1 MCIKE
6 YVRINDRSLWKK
18 QKQEDDRRQFKKEK
32 KRGRKGGGTEPRNE
46 FSSHCHMA
54 QKETNLWEGNRK
66 ESRLCGSGQALGVPE
81 HPWKWEVCLSAFLVK
96 HLTQVICPAE
106 GLTSHHHD
114 YYTAY
119 VSSKKS
125 ILFLLFQDPHV
136 NAFFQQCQK
145 REKDMSQS
153 PTSNFIRSCKVTWH
167 TNSCSGLQDG
177 NGQNRPLH
185 FALSSKLQGN
195 HSWRFLNTLSI
206 PRRNYFFSQFLK
218 GVCLYNG
225 TVSKDQFL
233 QNKNDWK
240 SESIDSKLVN

>member
-1 MCIKE
+1 MIEVCG
-6 YVRINDRSLWKK
+6 RSRTRKMIEGNLRKK
-18 QKQEDDRRQFKKEK
+18 KKG
-32 KRGRKGGGTEPRNE
+32 GRKGGGTEPRDE

-96 HLTQVICPAE
+96 HLTSSHLSCRRTDLPSPRLLHSLCVI
-106 GLTSHHHD
+106 
-114 YYTAY
+114 
-119 VSSKKS
+119 KK
-125 ILFLLFQDPHV
+125 INTVFLLFQDPHV

-153 PTSNFIRSCKVTWH
+153 PTSNFVRSCKVTWH
-167 TNSCSGLQDG
+167 ANSCGGLQDG

-206 PRRNYFFSQFLK
+206 PRRNYFISQFLK

-233 QNKNDWK
+233 
-240 SESIDSKLVN
+240 